1 GYAPSADGYVTRSY
15 LLPVDVTVRVM
26 CRDVAYAFPGQE
38 RGRFAACEGADGTWT
53 MARASTPAGTP
64 I

>member
-1 GYAPSADGYVTRSY
+1 VK
-15 LLPVDVTVRVM
+15 VM

-38 RGRFAACEGADGTWT
+38 RGRFAACEGADGVWT
-53 MARASTPAGTP
+53 MARASTTDGMP